1 MTRPEIITWATSALP
16 FASEN
21 GLPKLL
27 QRDDYYPFGLKF
39 NSTVNGPENKF
50 TYNGKEM
57 ENEQSN

>member
-1 MTRPEIITWATSALP
+1 MSLPKIINLRNVRAT
-16 FASEN
+16 FASDD

-39 NSTVNGPENKF
+39 NSSINGPENKF